1 MSSSPRGLA
10 LIINNIEFTIPEIYP
25 FRWEKM
31 FFCGRYQNLC
41 FPEEKEPRWT
51 LKTLQSFSLS
61 WVSRWIFL
69 KGHSSDHSTLKVILP
84 QIEWVLTSDFYRLH
98 IFIILSKR
106 WKNTWTLEGPKRSGF
121 WSTLLRGL
129 NTKMPTWSSCFT
141 SSTLQIM
148 SDQATSEVFQNKI
161 FISGDSLYTF
171 PRHSPRPVR
180 RKKKKK
186 VFLNFSTQGRR
197 CWLSGA
203 GSRGGYSQVQKVQK
217 VQKVWTGQKY
227 PTASSSL
234 SPSYIKR

>member
-1 MSSSPRGLA
+1 MS
-10 LIINNIEFTIPEIYP
+10 
-25 FRWEKM
+25 

-84 QIEWVLTSDFYRLH
+84 QIEWVLTSDFYSVH
-98 IFIILSKR
+98 IFIIFSKR

-180 RKKKKK
+180 RKRRKKFSWTFQRRVVAADCLELEVEVDILRFKK
-186 VFLNFSTQGRR
+186 FKRFKKFEQDKNIPQHLLPFPHLTSKDNW
-197 CWLSGA
+197 C
-203 GSRGGYSQVQKVQK
+203 
-217 VQKVWTGQKY
+217 
-227 PTASSSL
+227 PSL
-234 SPSYIKR
+234 PILQFF